1 MIERCLANAELP
13 LEEAFHPLLNVSRTL
28 NVWSRHR
35 GHTTLAF
42 RSFHDYT
49 ILLEDECFEVLGF
62 TFRGE
67 TTDSRGALHRTRPH
81 RLILARFLASV
92 FPLQM

>member
-1 MIERCLANAELP
+1 VIERCLANADLP
-13 LEEAFHPLLNVSRTL
+13 LSEVYHPLLNISRTL
-28 NVWSRHR
+28 NIWSRQR
-35 GHTTLAF
+35 GHMTIAL
-42 RSFHDYT
+42 RSFHDYS
-49 ILLEDECFEVLGF
+49 ILFEDECFEVIGF